1 MSGKGAAAFVNVGV
15 NRWETLRA
23 EWLVRRK
30 ASNVT
35 SKPVDVDV
43 STTQLIVKGEPFL
56 SPRVS
61 PLSPLATYPLFWLLL
76 QEIIDKIYENTISA
90 PFSPVPLPAMVDILV
105 DIWECQGEPNPSEPR
120 SCLSVSDDERERVC
134 VRV

>member
-105 DIWECQGEPNPSEPR
+105 DIWECQGEPNP
-120 SCLSVSDDERERVC
+120 
-134 VRV
+134 